1 MTVSPCISICKM
13 DPITGYCY
21 GCGRSEEEKIK
32 WKVETTSVEWK
43 LENIKLIQTRLN
55 GWQLKSFQES
65 YKYKIKNG
73 ISIFKEKNKK

>member
-1 MTVSPCISICKM
+1 M